1 MVATPSTMLKLGTQA
16 PIFSLPEPRSGT
28 NLTFDH
34 QLTNKG
40 YLIAFICNHCP
51 YVIHLLPKLTELCN
65 GWTEKGIQVYFISS
79 NDVENYPADSPELMQ
94 DLANQYGFKFPYLF
108 DEDQSVAL
116 SYQAACTPDFFLFDS
131 SFALFYR
138 GQFDD
143 SRPGN
148 DLAVDGSHLVHAINL
163 LLSASPPPEI
173 QKPSLGCNLKWKPGK
188 EPEYFVPKH
197 KRQES
202 IN

>member
-16 PIFSLPEPRSGT
+16 PIFSLTESKSGT
-28 NLTFDH
+28 NLTFNH
-34 QLTNKG
+34 ELTNKG

-79 NDVENYPADSPELMQ
+79 NDVKNYPADSPELMKE
-94 DLANQYGFKFPYLF
+94 LANQYGFKFPYLF

-116 SYQAACTPDFFLFDS
+116 SYKAACTPDFFLFDS

-148 DLAVDGSHLVHAINL
+148 DLAVDGSHLVHAIDH
-163 LLSASPPPEI
+163 LLSDCPPPEI
-173 QKPSLGCNLKWKPGK
+173 QKPSLGCNLKWKPGN

-197 KRQES
+197 KR
-202 IN
+202 

>member
-1 MVATPSTMLKLGTQA
+1 MLKLGTQA
-16 PIFSLPEPRSGT
+16 PIFSLPEPKSGT
-28 NLTFDH
+28 NITFNH

-51 YVIHLLPKLTELCN
+51 YVIHLLSKLTELCN

-79 NDVENYPADSPELMQ
+79 NDVENYPADSPELMKQ
-94 DLANQYGFKFPYLF
+94 LANQYGFKFPYLF

-138 GQFDD
+138 GQLDD

-148 DLAVDGSHLVHAINL
+148 DLAVDGSHLVHAIEL

-188 EPEYFVPKH
+188 EPEYFVPKD

>member
-16 PIFSLPEPRSGT
+16 PIFSLPEPKSGT
-28 NLTFDH
+28 NITFDH

-79 NDVENYPADSPELMQ
+79 NDVENYPADSPELMKQ
-94 DLANQYGFKFPYLF
+94 LANQYGFKFPYLF

-131 SFALFYR
+131 SFSLFYR
-138 GQFDD
+138 GPFDD

-148 DLAVDGSHLVHAINL
+148 NLAVDGSHLVHAIDL

-188 EPEYFVPKH
+188 EPEYFVPKD

>member
-16 PIFSLPEPRSGT
+16 PTFSLPEPKSGT
-28 NLTFDH
+28 NLTFNH

-65 GWTEKGIQVYFISS
+65 GWSEKGIQVYFISS
-79 NDVENYPADSPELMQ
+79 NDVENYPPDSPELMTE
-94 DLANQYGFKFPYLF
+94 LANQYGFKFPYLF

-116 SYQAACTPDFFLFDS
+116 SYRAACTPDFFLFDS

-148 DLAVDGSHLVHAINL
+148 DLAVNGSHLVHAIDL
-163 LLSASPPPEI
+163 LLSDCPPPEI
-173 QKPSLGCNLKWKPGK
+173 QKPSLGCNLKWKPGN

>member
-34 QLTNKG
+34 QLTSKG

-65 GWTEKGIQVYFISS
+65 GWTDKGIQVYFISS
-79 NDVENYPADSPELMQ
+79 NDVENYPADSPALMK

-131 SFALFYR
+131 SFSLFT
-138 GQFDD
+138 GD
-143 SRPGN
+143 S
-148 DLAVDGSHLVHAINL
+148 LMTHAQETIL
-163 LLSASPPPEI
+163 L
-173 QKPSLGCNLKWKPGK
+173 
-188 EPEYFVPKH
+188 
-197 KRQES
+197 
-202 IN
+202 